1 MADRTEE
8 FPRSTSNP
16 SELTRAARS
25 ANGCRRGKKEGK
37 KKGEKRKGD
46 GGGGK
51 MPEGRMARQP
61 DGAGERAAGLRE
73 EDGVEGRVGDSD
85 FCQEALV
92 VVQLS
97 SSPRDSRATTEGER
111 S

>member
-1 MADRTEE
+1 VADRTEE

-73 EDGVEGRVGDSD
+73 EET
-85 FCQEALV
+85 
-92 VVQLS
+92 
-97 SSPRDSRATTEGER
+97 SRREKRTGSRGGWETAIFAKR
-111 S
+111 R